1 MSLLYEKITEQGLAI
16 PRALCEMA
24 RLTDQAAIGVSEGRI
39 EIRPLA
45 ISKEQAE
52 ALANKHIVLHLGD
65 ALLAGDPLLEEQD
78 STLVWKVPILHSR
91 TRVPHGELVLHAES
105 GTVLRFTPTENA
117 PKE

>member
-1 MSLLYEKITEQGLAI
+1 MSLLYEKITEHGLEI

-24 RLTDQAAIGVSEGRI
+24 RLTDQAAINVSEGKI

-65 ALLAGDPLLEEQD
+65 ALLAGEPVLQEEQGIPI
-78 STLVWKVPILHSR
+78 WKVPVLHSR
-91 TRVPHGELVLHAES
+91 THASHGELRLHAES
-105 GTVLRFTPTENA
+105 GTVLDHISATETTG
-117 PKE
+117 